1 MLLSTLDTALRAATV
16 ALLLMLA
23 ASLVGNFRNVVAG
36 RLAAAFAL
44 GSAAHAAIYS
54 IGPGV
59 TPTEYRRLKANAA

>member
-16 ALLLMLA
+16 VLLLMLA

-44 GSAAHAAIYS
+44 GSAAHAES
-54 IGPGV
+54 IRSAPPCLSRPGM
-59 TPTEYRRLKANAA
+59 RR